1 MDNLLLY
8 VTGGL
13 AYAKNDRSVALS
25 IPVLGI
31 SEAFSSDKTRL
42 GWTAGF
48 GSEWQFAPSWSLKS
62 EVLYARFQT
71 EETSFNCTIVC
82 APARPVRFEN
92 ESSAWVTRIGVNY
105 RFGGNAYGAY

>member
-1 MDNLLLY
+1 MQQLLSPFHY
-8 VTGGL
+8 VPGVGS
-13 AYAKNDRSVALS
+13 A
-25 IPVLGI
+25 
-31 SEAFSSDKTRL
+31 AFSSDKTRL

-82 APARPVRFEN
+82 GPGPP
-92 ESSAWVTRIGVNY
+92 
-105 RFGGNAYGAY
+105 GALRE